1 MRPLSTQSQGSFLTD
16 LKSSPPRALFL
27 GFTGAIPFCG
37 LATMSLIFPEFT
49 SSIVQAQQA
58 YGACILSFLG
68 AIHWGYALAEGSKLG
83 PSWSTLSYSV
93 SPSLIAWASLLLH
106 PVPGLMTLCVGL
118 AFALSKDLK
127 ITHFPAWY
135 HALRKALSTLAV
147 ASLGFTGVVFYF
159 HWTEKAFDMLM
170 WKVRRESQK
179 NNFCWCSHLMKK
191 DNHLAL
197 SRDVSFKVA
206 LLKSWKIK
214 NYPIPL
220 LN

>member
-1 MRPLSTQSQGSFLTD
+1 
-16 LKSSPPRALFL
+16 
-27 GFTGAIPFCG
+27 
-37 LATMSLIFPEFT
+37 MSLIFPEFT

-93 SPSLIAWASLLLH
+93 SPSLIAWTSLLLH

-170 WKVRRESQK
+170 WKVRRESQENYLLLMFTSDEK
-179 NNFCWCSHLMKK
+179 KLTTWLFKRWIAFSTFWTTGAWPFQGMCHLKLHCLSHEKLKINPFHCWTNFMTCRASQYFWEI
-191 DNHLAL
+191 
-197 SRDVSFKVA
+197 SRYLF
-206 LLKSWKIK
+206 
-214 NYPIPL
+214 
-220 LN
+220 

>member
-1 MRPLSTQSQGSFLTD
+1 MRPLSTQSQGSFLAD
-16 LKSSPPRALFL
+16 LKSSPPPALFL

-93 SPSLIAWASLLLH
+93 SPSLIAWTSLLLH

-159 HWTEKAFDMLM
+159 HWTEKVFDMLM

-179 NNFCWCSHLMKK
+179 NYLLLMFTSDEK
-191 DNHLAL
+191 
-197 SRDVSFKVA
+197 R
-206 LLKSWKIK
+206 
-214 NYPIPL
+214 
-220 LN
+220 